1 LTLEKDD
8 VFGNLPFMD
17 MGQEPRNAS
26 VVVPQSLKTVALDA
40 EQMHTSYDHLSQT
53 FKGMIFN
60 ICTCVS
66 ITTKLVYLFSRGK

>member
-1 LTLEKDD
+1 
-8 VFGNLPFMD
+8 
-17 MGQEPRNAS
+17 
-26 VVVPQSLKTVALDA
+26 VVGTQSLKTVTLDT

>member
-1 LTLEKDD
+1 
-8 VFGNLPFMD
+8 MD

-26 VVVPQSLKTVALDA
+26 VVGTQGLKTIALDA
-40 EQMHTSYDHLSQT
+40 EQLHTSYDHLSQT

-66 ITTKLVYLFSRGK
+66 ITTKLVYLFGRGK

>member
-1 LTLEKDD
+1 MLEKDD

-26 VVVPQSLKTVALDA
+26 VVGLSSLKTLSLDSEAL
-40 EQMHTSYDHLSQT
+40 QTSYDHLSQT

-60 ICTCVS
+60 ICSCVS